1 MNLAF
6 NSFSKNHLSPRKIIT
21 VLKTTRKSHFLKINK
36 MKVMNRERLFN
47 SQRLNNFKIH
57 VLEKKLHSEKN
68 RTKKKMHIIQKKN
81 QGSAKNKLLRALG
94 YQESNQR
101 KVIKSFLEKEV
112 NRTHKRQLIRN
123 FIRLSLV
130 KKES

>member
-1 MNLAF
+1 
-6 NSFSKNHLSPRKIIT
+6 
-21 VLKTTRKSHFLKINK
+21 
-36 MKVMNRERLFN
+36 MNRESLFN

-68 RTKKKMHIIQKKN
+68 RTKKKMHIIQKKI
-81 QGSAKNKLLRALG
+81 QGSVKNKLLRALG

-112 NRTHKRQLIRN
+112 NRTHKRQFIRN
-123 FIRLSLV
+123 FIHLSLV